1 MWYYLRGKLIFY
13 HLYYFLGLLINKN
26 YAFYFQRVEKSEK
39 STVYNHLKYK
49 KKKTSTLNY
58 NNFYLLKGFRSSH

>member
-1 MWYYLRGKLIFY
+1 VILSKRQIDILSFILFFRFTY
-13 HLYYFLGLLINKN
+13 NKN

-49 KKKTSTLNY
+49 KKKTSTLSY